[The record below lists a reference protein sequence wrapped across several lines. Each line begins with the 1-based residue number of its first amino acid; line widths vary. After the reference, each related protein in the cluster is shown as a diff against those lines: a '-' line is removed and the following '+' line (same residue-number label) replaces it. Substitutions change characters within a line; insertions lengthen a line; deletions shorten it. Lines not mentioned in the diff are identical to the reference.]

1 MYLNHQHIFQ
11 LPLSGLPFFLL
22 KPLLLSIWLQLIFFF
37 FFLVKT
43 EAGIVLNTGNSLSPL
58 IFASLLFDVIV
69 LYFNLFSFS
78 SVFIVSFLMTF
89 YVLLQLLVTLHFNLF
104 FLLVSL
110 KHLHQINSKLYVLVS
125 RFCTSDFHFITIR
138 KSLLLFLSCQ
148 HDIKKSK

>member
-89 YVLLQLLVTLHFNLF
+89 YVLL
-104 FLLVSL
+104 
-110 KHLHQINSKLYVLVS
+110 
-125 RFCTSDFHFITIR
+125 
-138 KSLLLFLSCQ
+138 
-148 HDIKKSK
+148 